1 MMDNIMTKRGLG
13 APERK
18 PLKLRTPSRRSCDT
32 TTPPKA
38 LLKTW
43 ILLLDSED
51 SMVRENAKKNI
62 FSYYESIDAARAS
75 LSDMS
80 E

>member
-1 MMDNIMTKRGLG
+1 MDNIMPKRGLG
-13 APERK
+13 THERK
-18 PLKLRTPSRRSCDT
+18 PLKLRSSSRRVFGE

-51 SMVRENAKKNI
+51 NMVRENAKKNI
-62 FSYYESIDAARAS
+62 FSYYESLDAARAS

-80 E
+80 V